1 MSQAVAHYLSHVCKL
16 FYLGHELWWLY
27 RSELNHYSSL
37 SLVCWASRPE
47 QILYFAH
54 CIHNYGLLCHH
65 QDICIH
71 THLLKLKERIL
82 FHISVYLDLDFLFS
96 SLLAMMYNL

>member
-54 CIHNYGLLCHH
+54 CIHNYGASLPSPYGHM
-65 QDICIH
+65 H
-71 THLLKLKERIL
+71 THPSSQTQRKHLVSYFTVSGFGFFI
-82 FHISVYLDLDFLFS
+82 FL
-96 SLLAMMYNL
+96 AACHDV